1 MPLSLRSLATRV
13 LHLFKFRI
21 HDVLATRPALG
32 GGPARSTTGGRF
44 RARAL
49 LGGLGA
55 LRDAGGGLRESLGL
69 LVDGAPVL
77 APKRGAQIRHRAFD
91 PCALRRGLRVS

>member
-1 MPLSLRSLATRV
+1 VTGADLAVVATR
-13 LHLFKFRI
+13 
-21 HDVLATRPALG
+21 AALG
-32 GGPARSTTGGRF
+32 GGPGTTGGGRF

-55 LRDAGGGLRESLGL
+55 LRDAGGSLGECFGL

-77 APKRGAQIRHRAFD
+77 APEGGAQVRHRAFN
-91 PCALRRGLRVS
+91 LSGMS